1 MIMNGLVRLEGGGN
15 GSCRGR
21 QREWSGGGEWT
32 GSGRGVI
39 ANETGTE
46 ILRTTGSKPVGM
58 RTVRFR
64 DPAGAT
70 RTGTW
75 TEDGITFGEE
85 TYDPADVDVLSPTDP
100 SKIVCVGLNYA
111 DHAAERNKD
120 VPDRPLLFLKT
131 PNTVSNHGATVTL
144 PAGKERVDHEAEL
157 GVVIGE
163 QARHVDAT
171 DAMDYVAGY
180 TIVDDVSNRDDQDE
194 EQNWVRGKSFDGA
207 APIGPVVADP
217 DDVPADAAIE
227 LRVDG
232 EVRQQSSIDQFIF
245 SVPELIE
252 EITTYMTLEPGD
264 VISTG
269 TPSGVASL
277 EDGNHVEIEIE
288 GIGVLEHDVRV
299 P

>member
-1 MIMNGLVRLEGGGN
+1 MIMNGPVRLGGG
-15 GSCRGR
+15 RGER
-21 QREWSGGGEWT
+21 SGRRV
-32 GSGRGVI
+32 GRGVI
-39 ANETGTE
+39 ANATGTE
-46 ILRTTGSKPVGM
+46 ILRTAESKPVGM

-85 TYDPADVDVLSPTDP
+85 TYDPAAVDVLSPTDP

-111 DHAAERNKD
+111 DHAAEQNSD
-120 VPDRPLLFLKT
+120 IPDRPLLFLKT

-144 PAGKERVDHEAEL
+144 PAGKDRIDHEAEL

-163 QARHVDAT
+163 QARHVDAA
-171 DAMDYVAGY
+171 DVMDYVAGY
-180 TIVDDVSNRDDQDE
+180 TIVDDVSNRDDQDK

-207 APIGPVVADP
+207 APMGPVVADP
-217 DDVPADAAIE
+217 DDVPDDAAIE
-227 LRVDG
+227 LRVNG

-252 EITTYMTLEPGD
+252 EITAYMTLEPGD

-269 TPSGVASL
+269 TPSGVAPL
-277 EDGNHVEIEIE
+277 ADGDHVEVVIE

-299 P
+299 A

>member
-1 MIMNGLVRLEGGGN
+1 
-15 GSCRGR
+15 
-21 QREWSGGGEWT
+21 
-32 GSGRGVI
+32 
-39 ANETGTE
+39 
-46 ILRTTGSKPVGM
+46 M

-64 DPAGAT
+64 DPAGAV
-70 RTGTW
+70 RTGEW
-75 TEDGITFGEE
+75 TDDGITFADE
-85 TYDPADVDVLSPTDP
+85 TYDPTEVDVLAPSEP
-100 SKIVCVGLNYA
+100 SKIVCIGLNYA
-111 DHAAERNKD
+111 DHAAERNKE

-157 GVVIGE
+157 GVVIDE
-163 QARHVDAT
+163 QARHVDAA

-217 DDVPADAAIE
+217 EDVPEDAAIE

-269 TPSGVASL
+269 TPSGVAPLS
-277 EDGNHVEIEIE
+277 DGDHVEVEIE

>member
-1 MIMNGLVRLEGGGN
+1 
-15 GSCRGR
+15 
-21 QREWSGGGEWT
+21 
-32 GSGRGVI
+32 
-39 ANETGTE
+39 
-46 ILRTTGSKPVGM
+46 M

-85 TYDPADVDVLSPTDP
+85 TYDPADVDVLSPTEP

-111 DHAAERNKD
+111 DHAAERNSD
-120 VPDRPLLFLKT
+120 IPDRPLLFLKT

-163 QARHVDAT
+163 QARHVDAA

-180 TIVDDVSNRDDQDE
+180 TIVNDVSNRDDQDT

-207 APIGPVVADP
+207 APMGPVVADP
-217 DDVPADAAIE
+217 DDVPDDAAIE

-232 EVRQQSSIDQFIF
+232 EVRQQSTIDQFIF

-252 EITTYMTLEPGD
+252 EITTTMTLEPGD

-269 TPSGVASL
+269 TPSGVAPL
-277 EDGNHVEIEIE
+277 ADGDHVEVEID
-288 GIGVLEHDVRV
+288 GIGVLEHDVRNS
-299 P
+299 